1 MKMEDTFDSTYIIK
15 KERYEEFITEVDKLA
30 LTAYTIPAFVWLDLY
45 RMVDLNKD
53 IAMKVV
59 WKPETTVKQIKDFD
73 RKWFLEKY

>member
-1 MKMEDTFDSTYIIK
+1 MEDTFDSTYIIK
-15 KERYEEFITEVDKLA
+15 KEQYKEFITEVGKLA

-45 RMVDLNKD
+45 RMVDINKD

-59 WKPETTVKQIKDFD
+59 WKPETTVKQIKEFD

>member
-45 RMVDLNKD
+45 RMVDINKD